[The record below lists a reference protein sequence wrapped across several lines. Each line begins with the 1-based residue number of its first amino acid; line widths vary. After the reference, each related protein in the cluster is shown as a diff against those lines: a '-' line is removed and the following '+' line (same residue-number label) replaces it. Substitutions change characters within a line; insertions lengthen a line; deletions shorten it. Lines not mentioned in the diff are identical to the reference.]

1 MRRVQPNKTDTEKT
15 ALPKPASVISMSDT
29 EAVYESIY
37 SRIDEVVPASILARG
52 NSFPRFA
59 AETRQDL
66 GGQNSASGKPEEIM
80 MSDIEPLYATVDE
93 VFKTISQ
100 DNTDNTPKDDG
111 GDFAESAGELP
122 LEGSQNGRA
131 QDHIND
137 TKDALAIAM
146 LYAKIDVTK
155 TIRYRL
161 KMAQMLKINNN
172 NNNTSSSHGD
182 GVTNIQYVNN
192 VLYETMT
199 SPENNRNIEPKVP
212 NEIREQNVD
221 TEMEGCREVR
231 CENVDGRSKTNGTN
245 IAADGNNNKEEKHEL
260 PDVSPYETIPAD
272 IDNEGYHE
280 FKSETD
286 DSLNGGLK
294 TDEMTDVD
302 FEKNKYIEIH
312 LKNTKEEAGSEE
324 RSFTCC
330 NENQNS
336 MRRMFDATRTERPGI
351 CGTETN
357 GQTSETSL

>member
-15 ALPKPASVISMSDT
+15 ALPKLASVISMSDT
-29 EAVYESIY
+29 DAVYESIY

-59 AETRQDL
+59 AETRQGL
-66 GGQNSASGKPEEIM
+66 GGQNSASGKREEIM

-100 DNTDNTPKDDG
+100 DNKDNTPKDDG

-122 LEGSQNGRA
+122 REGSQNGRA
-131 QDHIND
+131 QDLIND

-172 NNNTSSSHGD
+172 NNASSSHGD
-182 GVTNIQYVNN
+182 DITNIQYVDN

-199 SPENNRNIEPKVP
+199 SPENNRNIDVP
-212 NEIREQNVD
+212 NEIHEQNMD

-245 IAADGNNNKEEKHEL
+245 IAADGNNNKEEKHEM

-272 IDNEGYHE
+272 INNEGYRE
-280 FKSETD
+280 LKSETD
-286 DSLNGGLK
+286 DSLYGGLK
-294 TDEMTDVD
+294 PDEMTD
-302 FEKNKYIEIH
+302 EKNKQIEIH
-312 LKNTKEEAGSEE
+312 LKNTKEEAGSDE

-336 MRRMFDATRTERPGI
+336 MRRMFDTTRTERPGI
-351 CGTETN
+351 RETETN